1 MIRRRLLLASTA
13 LAAALSACTTLT
25 PPSPPGDTL
34 SGRIAVK
41 VDAEGNQPA
50 RSVSAGFEL
59 IGSGAAGRLN
69 LTSPLGTVV
78 ARADWSPSDVRLVT
92 SDGEIRYGDLD
103 TLTREM
109 LGESLPVAALF
120 DWLRGRPWS
129 GAPSEPTMP
138 PAEAGF
144 DQLGWSVRLGRL
156 SDGWVTAQR
165 TRLPKVTVRAQ
176 VEP

>member
-1 MIRRRLLLASTA
+1 MIRRRLLLAGAVAAA
-13 LAAALSACTTLT
+13 LAACTTVT
-25 PPSPPGDTL
+25 PPGPAGDTL
-34 SGRIAVK
+34 SGRLAVK
-41 VDAEGNQPA
+41 VDADGAQPA

-59 IGSGAAGRLN
+59 TGSSTAGRLN

-92 SDGEIRYGDLD
+92 SDGEARYGDLD

-120 DWLRGRPWS
+120 DWLRGRPWP
-129 GAPSEPTMP
+129 GAPSEPTAP

-165 TRLPKVTVRAQ
+165 ARLPKVTVRAQ

>member
-1 MIRRRLLLASTA
+1 MRRRALLAGAVAAT
-13 LAAALSACTTLT
+13 LAACTTVA
-25 PPSPPGDTL
+25 PPRPPGDSL
-34 SGRIAVK
+34 SGRLAVK
-41 VDAEGNQPA
+41 VDADGVQPA

-59 IGSGAAGRLN
+59 TGSSAAGRLN

-78 ARADWSPSDVRLVT
+78 ARADWSPDDVRLIT

-120 DWLRGRPWS
+120 DWLRGRPWP
-129 GAPSEPTMP
+129 GAPSEPTAP

-165 TRLPKVTVRAQ
+165 ARAPKVTVRAQ

>member
-1 MIRRRLLLASTA
+1 M
-13 LAAALSACTTLT
+13 LSACVTVTQ
-25 PPSPPGDTL
+25 PGPPGETL
-34 SGRIAVK
+34 SGRLAVK
-41 VDAEGNQPA
+41 VDADGAQPA
-50 RSVSAGFEL
+50 RAVSAGFEL
-59 IGSGAAGRLN
+59 TGSSKAGRLN

-78 ARADWSPSDVRLVT
+78 ARADWSPDDVRLVT
-92 SDGEIRYGDLD
+92 SDGETRYGDLD

-120 DWLRGRPWS
+120 DWLRGRPWP
-129 GAPSEPTMP
+129 GAPSEPTTP

-165 TRLPKVTVRAQ
+165 ARPPKVTVRAQ

>member
-1 MIRRRLLLASTA
+1 VIGRRPLLAGA
-13 LAAALSACTTLT
+13 VAAALSACTTFK

-34 SGRIAVK
+34 SGRLAVK
-41 VDAEGNQPA
+41 VDAEGGQPA

-59 IGSGAAGRLN
+59 SGSSAAGRLN

-78 ARADWSPSDVRLVT
+78 ARADWTPDDVRLVT
-92 SDGEIRYGDLD
+92 SDGEVRYGDLD

-120 DWLRGRPWS
+120 DWLRGRPWP
-129 GAPSEPTMP
+129 GAPSEPTTP
-138 PAEAGF
+138 PTEIGF

-156 SDGWVTAQR
+156 GEGWVTAQR
-165 TRLPKVTVRAQ
+165 ARPPKVTVRAQ